1 MLQQYICILVSTL
14 VGKIINH
21 PATISNAISIKT
33 LHDTTRECLLA
44 LNNIGTETKEWDP
57 MLVHIL
63 IKKLDR
69 TLHIRFEQSLR
80 QPKKLPSI
88 DDLLSFLEFQFQTME
103 TINHKERLSHR
114 DPKTVFSAVRA
125 DNENKRFKRC
135 NLGTHP
141 LHQCIKCLQLSE
153 TDKLRYVQSQRLC
166 FNCLKA
172 NQSSNNCCSGSCRK
186 CNKKRHTLLHLN
198 QTPKLS
204 SGSASRQSPNP
215 VPIRFELTQVQHHPL
230 LNHLGFNQLHQ
241 EQLGRQQQQTTQ
253 YRIRIM
259 SY

>member
-141 LHQCIKCLQLSE
+141 LHQRIKCLQLSE
-153 TDKLRYVQSQRLC
+153 TDKLRLLQEMQQKTPHIAAPESNSQAFLWVSI
-166 FNCLKA
+166 KTITKSGA
-172 NQSSNNCCSGSCRK
+172 NKIRAHSSP
-186 CNKKRHTLLHLN
+186 T
-198 QTPKLS
+198 S
-204 SGSASRQSPNP
+204 S
-215 VPIRFELTQVQHHPL
+215 
-230 LNHLGFNQLHQ
+230 
-241 EQLGRQQQQTTQ
+241 TTQ
-253 YRIRIM
+253 PPRV
-259 SY
+259 